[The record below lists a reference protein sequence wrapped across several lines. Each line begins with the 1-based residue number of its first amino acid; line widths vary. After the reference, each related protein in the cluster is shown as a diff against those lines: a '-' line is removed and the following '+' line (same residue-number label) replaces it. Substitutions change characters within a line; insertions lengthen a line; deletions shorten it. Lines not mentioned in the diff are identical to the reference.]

1 MVLAALHVDF
11 WWILIEVAGL
21 FVFVDF
27 ELLILHASLLPKTVV
42 LSTLCYL
49 LICLLMLIA
58 GSLPKVA
65 FLPLLK

>member
-1 MVLAALHVDF
+1 VLAALHVDF
-11 WWILIEVAGL
+11 RRILIEVAGL
-21 FVFVDF
+21 LVFVDF